1 MPRETCRLEQLNISD
16 HKQEV
21 VLSRC
26 ADFFLAS
33 LVPDKNYTMA
43 QATHPSSAPEAEFH
57 ALYIKKS
64 VDLPE
69 LREECLLRE
78 SEICRVWYWPKAGQ

>member
-1 MPRETCRLEQLNISD
+1 
-16 HKQEV
+16 
-21 VLSRC
+21 
-26 ADFFLAS
+26 
-33 LVPDKNYTMA
+33 MA